1 MQLVLAPG
9 VSGDRAQI
17 ARIESGDRFLQLV
30 ARLTVNAHPGRG
42 AQAEKALDE
51 VRHESLDV
59 SKRGGG
65 VHIALVD
72 VHVVVVDKPF
82 KEYLAWLVRLVVGD
96 YLP

>member
-1 MQLVLAPG
+1 

-17 ARIESGDRFLQLV
+17 AWIEAGDRFLQLV
-30 ARLTVNAHPGRG
+30 AWLTVNAHPGRG
-42 AQAEKALDE
+42 AQGEKALDE

-72 VHVVVVDKPF
+72 VHVVIVDKPF
-82 KEYLAWLVRLVVGD
+82 EKCLTRLVRLVVGD
-96 YLP
+96 YLPA